1 MLVTA
6 LVFILILS
14 VLVLIHELGHFIV
27 AKRLGIKVEE
37 FGYGFPPRIWGKRIG
52 ETLYSI
58 NLLPIGGFVKLF
70 GEDDAGG
77 GKIQAKSAKSEVKN
91 EKNLSSS
98 DLKRAFYARPS
109 WQRLSVVIAGV
120 VMNFL
125 LAVCIISYLFA
136 ARGVAVPSDHVRVT
150 EILPNSPAAMSGLKI
165 DDKIISVDG
174 VKITK
179 TEEFVKETRKHLGQ
193 PTKIVYVSDD
203 KQNEVTLVPRKDF
216 PKGEGPIGIGIS
228 AIEVRKYS
236 LLEAPVYGTWEALKF
251 SWVIVHGLGSMVY
264 EGVIHGQK
272 PEGVAGPLGVAQLTG
287 EAVSFGL
294 DAVLWFMALLSLNL
308 AVLNILPIPAL
319 DGGRLFFI
327 LIEVVTRKKV
337 NPKYESYAH
346 MVGLALLLGLMAV
359 VTIVDIARLI
369 SGKSLL
375 PNM

>member
-14 VLVLIHELGHFIV
+14 VLVLIHEFGHFIV
-27 AKRLGIKVEE
+27 AKKLGIKVEE

-77 GKIQAKSAKSEVKN
+77 GKITHKKDEAKGG
-91 EKNLSSS
+91 
-98 DLKRAFYARPS
+98 DLKRAFFARPS

-125 LAVCIISYLFA
+125 LAVCLISYLFA
-136 ARGVAVPSDHVRVT
+136 ARGVAVPSDHIRVT
-150 EILPNSPAAMSGLKI
+150 EILPNSPAAVSGLQI
-165 DDKIISVDG
+165 DDQIISVDG
-174 VKITK
+174 VKIVK
-179 TEEFVKETRKHLGQ
+179 TEEFVKETRKHLGK
-193 PTKIVYVSDD
+193 PTKIVYVSDG